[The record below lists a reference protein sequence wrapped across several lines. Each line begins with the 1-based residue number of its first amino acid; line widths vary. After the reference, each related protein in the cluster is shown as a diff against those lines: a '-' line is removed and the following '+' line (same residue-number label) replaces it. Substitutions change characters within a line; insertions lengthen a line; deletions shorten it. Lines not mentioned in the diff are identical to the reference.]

1 MEKREQ
7 GESKVKQLSDKE
19 HARDICFFRIF
30 FNFILQ
36 SSAVHIYCS

>member
-19 HARDICFFRIF
+19 HTRDIYFLIF

-36 SSAVHIYCS
+36 